1 MNKTNALKFAKEYI
15 ENMLTD
21 SDHIDIKKPFQS
33 IFNPQ
38 FLEDDPNFEILNSE
52 LNKIGYK
59 ITKTENST
67 TWTISKL

>member
-38 FLEDDPNFEILNSE
+38 FLEDDPNFEILNW
-52 LNKIGYK
+52 LQNYK
-59 ITKTENST
+59 NRKFNN
-67 TWTISKL
+67 LDNL